1 MLALPLHEVQQ
12 RQSFSWET
20 ETVTKIKREKT
31 KKKNI
36 EAQNGLQDPSGLKL
50 EKVGAFSTAGHLA
63 HPPPF
68 PDPTLY
74 RA

>member
-1 MLALPLHEVQQ
+1 MLALPIHEVQQ
-12 RQSFSWET
+12 RQSFNRET
-20 ETVTKIKREKT
+20 ETLTKIKKKT
-31 KKKNI
+31 KNKKI
-36 EAQNGLQDPSGLKL
+36 EAQNGLQDPSELKL